1 VASRDFAKVIS
12 VNAWSNRIL
21 SLTIAAN
28 IVENQKISWTVDG
41 ECQFGATATAMKWNS
56 DIYRL

>member
-21 SLTIAAN
+21 SLTIAEN
-28 IVENQKISWTVDG
+28 IVENQKISWTVDS
-41 ECQFGATATAMKWNS
+41 ECQFGATATEMKWNS